1 MKKNRK
7 EEIVLATLELASEV
21 GLKAVSMQMI
31 ADKIGIKKASLYNHF
46 ASKDE
51 IIAEMYEFIREKAKK
66 TISPLQIEKLKNLDA
81 KTILFDAVHGY
92 IQMCSYPPIIKLYQV
107 LYSEQVF
114 NPSATK
120 IIVEE
125 THKMM
130 EATQQLFQILK
141 DRNELFF
148 YDVKQDAISFALT
161 IHGLMDLSMN
171 ENFISFH
178 KIQCDLKRIDEFIL
192 SFLKEHI
199 VERSGSK

>member
-7 EEIVLATLELASEV
+7 EEIILATLELASTV

-31 ADKIGIKKASLYNHF
+31 ADKVGIKKASLYNHF
-46 ASKDE
+46 VSKDE
-51 IIAEMYEFIREKAKK
+51 IIAQMYALIREKSKK
-66 TISPLQIEKLKNLDA
+66 KIFLLPIEEMKSLDA
-81 KTILFDAVHGY
+81 KAILLEAVHNY
-92 IQMCSYPPIIKLYQV
+92 IQMCSYPQMIKLYQV

-130 EATQQLFQILK
+130 ETTQQLFQMLK

-148 YDVKQDAISFALT
+148 LDVQQAAISFALT

-171 ENFISFH
+171 ENFITFH

-192 SFLKEHI
+192 SFLKEHTI
-199 VERSGSK
+199 ERSELK